1 VEKFG
6 EMVVMMKT
14 GDEERMSVPRYRKIR
29 DKKTPGV
36 KQTDREILRD
46 LLLND
51 PEFNELLRSIVA
63 DIVAGNQRE

>member
-1 VEKFG
+1 VEKF
-6 EMVVMMKT
+6 EEKVAMMKT
-14 GDEERMSVPRYRKIR
+14 KDEEHMSVPRYRKIR
-29 DKKTPGV
+29 GKKTPGV
-36 KQTDREILRD
+36 KLTDREILRD